1 MNTTRFLRHLN
12 VRRCLRLLADGR
24 AVSRADMAR
33 QLGLTRS
40 TVGNA
45 VNALDQAGYICNSA
59 CTLPEGRTGRPGI
72 TLSLRSAGAYFIG
85 LNIGLRLLSIVVL
98 DLRGTIIQHKNI
110 AVETCCHE
118 PDRVLEKIRR
128 LCSDLITRLGI
139 KQERIEGAG
148 VAVPG
153 LVDRNG
159 MVINAPFLQWRN
171 YPLRAQLRAH
181 WPAQWQIYV
190 GNDAFAFGYMQTL
203 GQAPVHTQHQH
214 AATLY
219 IVMNEG
225 IGSALFINGQPMLG
239 THSYAGEIGRMLIA
253 VENRSGTFESLAGA
267 QSFAYLLPSHYTP
280 TQVVAYL
287 LAEKN
292 KTCINKALG
301 FWSQALAVGLA
312 NAIHLFDPMRI
323 VLGGP
328 IALLYPEVQTMVM
341 QQLANKLLPGF
352 VVPSIYVADRGEDGA
367 AIGAAASIRQALFA
381 LPDLE
386 DKTTLKP
393 ANGVGQ

>member
-33 QLGLTRS
+33 ELGLTRS

-45 VNALDQAGYICNSA
+45 VNVLNQAGYICNGA
-59 CTLPEGRTGRPGI
+59 CALPEGGTGRPGI
-72 TLSLRSAGAYFIG
+72 TVSLRSTGAYFIG

-98 DLRGTIIQHKNI
+98 DLCGKIIQHKHS

-118 PDRVLEKIRR
+118 PDRVLEKILS
-128 LCSDLITRLGI
+128 LCSDLISELGI
-139 KQERIEGAG
+139 KHDRIEGVG

-159 MVINAPFLQWRN
+159 TVVNAPFLQWRN
-171 YPLRAQLRAH
+171 YPLREKLGVH
-181 WPAQWQIYV
+181 WPDQWQIQV

-203 GQAPVHTQHQH
+203 GQMPAPTHHS
-214 AATLY
+214 AILY

-239 THSYAGEIGRMLIA
+239 THSYAGEIGRMIIA

-267 QSFAYLLPSHYTP
+267 QSFSHLLADHYTP
-280 TQVVAYL
+280 TQVVSYL

-292 KTCINKALG
+292 QVSIMEVLN
-301 FWSQALAVGLA
+301 FWSQVMAVGLA
-312 NAIHLFDPMRI
+312 NAIHLFDPARI

-328 IALLYPEVQTMVM
+328 IALLYPEVQSIIM
-341 QQLANKLLPGF
+341 QQLAKKLLPGF
-352 VVPSIYVADRGEDGA
+352 ITPPIYVADRGEDGA
-367 AIGAAASIRQALFA
+367 AIGAAASIRQTLFA

-386 DKTTLKP
+386 NNTQTAT
-393 ANGVGQ
+393 ANGVSR

>member
-33 QLGLTRS
+33 ELGLTRS

-45 VNALDQAGYICNSA
+45 VNVLNQAGYICNGA
-59 CTLPEGRTGRPGI
+59 CALPEGGTGRPGI
-72 TLSLRSAGAYFIG
+72 TVSLRSTGAYFIG

-98 DLRGTIIQHKNI
+98 DLRGKIIQHKHS

-118 PDRVLEKIRR
+118 PDRVLGKILS
-128 LCSDLITRLGI
+128 LCSDLISELGI
-139 KQERIEGAG
+139 KHDRIEGVG

-159 MVINAPFLQWRN
+159 TVVNAPFLQWRN
-171 YPLRAQLRAH
+171 YPLREKLSAH
-181 WPAQWQIYV
+181 WPDQWQIKV

-203 GQAPVHTQHQH
+203 EPAQH
-214 AATLY
+214 ATTLY

-239 THSYAGEIGRMLIA
+239 THSYAGEIGRMIIS
-253 VENRSGTFESLAGA
+253 VENCNGTFESLAGA
-267 QSFAYLLPSHYTP
+267 QSFSSLLADHYAP
-280 TQVVAYL
+280 TQAVSYL
-287 LAEKN
+287 LAK
-292 KTCINKALG
+292 KGQISIIKALNL
-301 FWSQALAVGLA
+301 WSQVMAVGLA
-312 NAIHLFDPMRI
+312 NAIHLFDPARI

-328 IALLYPEVQTMVM
+328 IALLYPEVQSIIM
-341 QQLANKLLPGF
+341 QQLAEKLLPGF
-352 VVPSIYVADRGEDGA
+352 ITPRIYVADRGEDGA
-367 AIGAAASIRQALFA
+367 AIGAAASIRQTLFA
-381 LPDLE
+381 LPNLE
-386 DKTTLKP
+386 NNTQT
-393 ANGVGQ
+393 ANGVSR